1 MRLRMRT
8 ASQHDTCTDTNPNI
22 EYCWWSLGDSD
33 NGCQAN
39 IAGGG
44 ADAPF
49 FIFRNLKPVWDR
61 CMQQWAMASVELIRH
76 AVQTPL
82 IFESV

>member
-22 EYCWWSLGDSD
+22 EYCWWSLGDSE

-49 FIFRNLKPVWDR
+49 LF
-61 CMQQWAMASVELIRH
+61 
-76 AVQTPL
+76 
-82 IFESV
+82 FEI